1 MLVYLNDILIC
12 SDTIE
17 EHARRVR
24 MVFER
29 IREANFQLNLGK
41 CTFAICKMA
50 YLGHVVSAS
59 SVSPDE

>member
-1 MLVYLNDILIC
+1 MLVYLDDILIF

-24 MVFER
+24 MFFER
-29 IREANFQLNLGK
+29 IWEANFQLNLGK
-41 CTFAICKMA
+41 CTFTAHKVV
-50 YLGHVVSAS
+50 YLGNVVSAS